1 MLKKTIALAF
11 ALSMIIGTT
20 TALTSEQQVDLDAV
34 CKYAGDGINADIA
47 CADICRQQGNPDGGK
62 CDAKD
67 VCQCT
72 PKKQPAKSK
81 SDAEAKH
88 DKDDERN

>member
-20 TALTSEQQVDLDAV
+20 TAITAEQQVELDAT

-47 CADICRQQGNPDGGK
+47 CAEICRRQGNPDGGK
-62 CDAKD
+62 CDADK
-67 VCQCT
+67 VCQCIT
-72 PKKQPAKSK
+72 KKQAPKSK

-88 DKDDERN
+88 DKNDERN

>member
-1 MLKKTIALAF
+1 MLKKTIALVF

-20 TALTSEQQVDLDAV
+20 TASISHEQEVDLDAV
-34 CKYAGDGINADIA
+34 CKFAQGDLVPDIA
-47 CADICRQQGNPDGGK
+47 CADVCRQQGNTGGK
-62 CDAKD
+62 CDAQK

-72 PKKQPAKSK
+72 PKKQAPKSK